1 MRKLQPVPE
10 QEGLADTVQPS
21 LWSEDE
27 LGASSPETAQEL
39 LPNEMA
45 IPAEKETLS
54 HEVAQRYR
62 DLSEQVLAAR
72 QRITLL
78 LNTDDPSG
86 GSLEQ
91 VIGLQNRVMR
101 LEEERIE
108 ICAAFPE
115 LLKEDK
121 PSSRRK
127 RSAQTRPD
135 QSRGLMPLKHPTRDF
150 FLADLLDYTLKD
162 DAASMEAPL
171 FTLSTKP
178 DLSIWE
184 WRSKDGS
191 KYIKVAPSVLGRA
204 TIHDKDV
211 LIYVISQLVEGLNQ
225 GRHDARNRTVRFT
238 VYDFMVATNRS
249 TGGRGYQLIHSAFE
263 RLRGTSITTDI
274 KTAGQRIRDGFGI
287 IDSWHIVEKSPDDER
302 MVAVEVTLSSWL
314 YNAVRAYEVLSI
326 HPDYFRLRKP
336 LAKRLYELARKH
348 CGHQS
353 SWRIGLD
360 SLYRKSG
367 SRTSMKEFRRSIREI
382 EEDGYLPQYWMHLNS
397 DDIVTFTSS
406 QADTQTTHSG
416 NE

>member
-1 MRKLQPVPE
+1 M
-10 QEGLADTVQPS
+10 
-21 LWSEDE
+21 
-27 LGASSPETAQEL
+27 
-39 LPNEMA
+39 
-45 IPAEKETLS
+45 
-54 HEVAQRYR
+54 
-62 DLSEQVLAAR
+62 
-72 QRITLL
+72 
-78 LNTDDPSG
+78 
-86 GSLEQ
+86 
-91 VIGLQNRVMR
+91 
-101 LEEERIE
+101 
-108 ICAAFPE
+108 
-115 LLKEDK
+115 
-121 PSSRRK
+121 
-127 RSAQTRPD
+127 
-135 QSRGLMPLKHPTRDF
+135 
-150 FLADLLDYTLKD
+150 
-162 DAASMEAPL
+162 
-171 FTLSTKP
+171 
-178 DLSIWE
+178 
-184 WRSKDGS
+184 
-191 KYIKVAPSVLGRA
+191 
-204 TIHDKDV
+204 IH
-211 LIYVISQLVEGLNQ
+211 
-225 GRHDARNRTVRFT
+225 A
-238 VYDFMVATNRS
+238 
-249 TGGRGYQLIHSAFE
+249 AFE

-382 EEDGYLPQYWMHLNS
+382 EEDGYLPQYRMHLNS